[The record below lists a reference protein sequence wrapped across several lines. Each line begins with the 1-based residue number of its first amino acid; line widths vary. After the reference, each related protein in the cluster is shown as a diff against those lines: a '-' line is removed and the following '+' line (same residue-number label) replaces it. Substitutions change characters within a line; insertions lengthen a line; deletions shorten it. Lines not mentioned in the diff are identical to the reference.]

1 MKNKKDK
8 TYKFMVKYMDKFDDL
23 IKQAEKE
30 RNRGNFDF
38 SVHAL
43 TTAIM
48 RHIVRNNVAYYDTT
62 DHIRETMQELLD
74 EETEARYNKAKE
86 ERERA
91 QLN

>member
-1 MKNKKDK
+1 MKSKKDK

-23 IKQAEKE
+23 IKEAEKE
-30 RNRGNFDF
+30 RNKGNFDF

-43 TTAIM
+43 TDAIM
-48 RHIVRNNVAYYDTT
+48 RHIVKNNVAYYDTT

-74 EETEARYNKAKE
+74 DEVDARYNKAKE

-91 QLN
+91 QLI

>member
-30 RNRGNFDF
+30 RNKGNFDF
-38 SVHAL
+38 SIHAL
-43 TTAIM
+43 TAAIM
-48 RHIVRNNVAYYDTT
+48 RHIVMNNVQYYGTT
-62 DHIRETMQELLD
+62 DKIRTTMQQLLD
-74 EETEARYNKAKE
+74 EEVNSRYIEAKE

-91 QLN
+91 RLN

>member
-30 RNRGNFDF
+30 RNKGNFEF

-43 TTAIM
+43 TDAIM
-48 RHIVRNNVAYYDTT
+48 RHIVSNNVAYYDTT

-74 EETEARYNKAKE
+74 DEVDARYNKAKA

-91 QLN
+91 QLS

>member
-74 EETEARYNKAKE
+74 EETEARYDKAKA

>member
-30 RNRGNFDF
+30 RNKGNFDF
-38 SVHAL
+38 SVYAL
-43 TTAIM
+43 TDAIM
-48 RHIVRNNVAYYDTT
+48 RHIVKNNVAYYDTT

-74 EETEARYNKAKE
+74 DEVDARYNKARE
-86 ERERA
+86 ERDRA